1 MVVSRNKMM
10 SVFFTTTIALHVMVQ
25 EQTASAFT
33 TPTSSTTAFTTPTRK
48 MKSTVARNFMV
59 PGQEHMSDLDMDSLQ
74 TSIQAAQDVLQH
86 HLSQSSSLLLS
97 DAAEAVADLSDAVD
111 SAGALPDGWWGQ
123 YLSVFK
129 SGLALIHSAV
139 DDPLRS
145 VGWEQ
150 TWGPSIFLFTFGV
163 RSLLLPLSLQQ
174 AKSTE
179 YTKALKPYQDEIKQ
193 KFKGNQDMINRATA
207 KLFEDS
213 GNNPLSG
220 CLISLSQ
227 IPIFLGL
234 YRAVNLLAKDGA
246 LNEPFLWIPSLEGP
260 VTAPNYRGM
269 EWLTEGWTFTAGN
282 LPVPA
287 LGWETTL
294 AFLVMPVVLVL
305 GQSFTMKV
313 MTPDTDTSSMSEDEK
328 KQFEQTQNILKFLPL
343 MIGYFSLQVPAGL
356 TIYWL
361 TSNFFTLT
369 QSLAVRAYYKSNP
382 PVIELPDYWDALD
395 DQENMSAEDKRAAAA
410 AGIAT
415 GPSFDD
421 MLDEAKF
428 HYVVE
433 RNPLRE
439 QSAAWERVKSGKKV
453 IPAEFAAWV
462 GGTSA
467 IEKESSTLEKAPAS
481 A

>member
-1 MVVSRNKMM
+1 M
-10 SVFFTTTIALHVMVQ
+10 
-25 EQTASAFT
+25 
-33 TPTSSTTAFTTPTRK
+33 
-48 MKSTVARNFMV
+48 
-59 PGQEHMSDLDMDSLQ
+59 G
-74 TSIQAAQDVLQH
+74 
-86 HLSQSSSLLLS
+86 
-97 DAAEAVADLSDAVD
+97 
-111 SAGALPDGWWGQ
+111 
-123 YLSVFK
+123 
-129 SGLALIHSAV
+129 
-139 DDPLRS
+139 
-145 VGWEQ
+145 
-150 TWGPSIFLFTFGV
+150 
-163 RSLLLPLSLQQ
+163 
-174 AKSTE
+174 
-179 YTKALKPYQDEIKQ
+179 
-193 KFKGNQDMINRATA
+193 
-207 KLFEDS
+207 
-213 GNNPLSG
+213 
-220 CLISLSQ
+220 
-227 IPIFLGL
+227 
-234 YRAVNLLAKDGA
+234 
-246 LNEPFLWIPSLEGP
+246 
-260 VTAPNYRGM
+260 TAPNYRGM

-453 IPAEFAAWV
+453 IPAEFVAWV